1 MVKNRTNV
9 NQPYGEMLKFVKSMP
24 KGSKACVPKIRKIIN
39 GVQGGRF
46 SKGEC
51 HDGKVEGEKGEGKHS
66 CNHLVFCYRA
76 RKDSY
81 RSEACPEN
89 HKEDPAPD
97 PLLVL
102 REAQGCS
109 LLGKQKV

>member
-1 MVKNRTNV
+1 MIEPFYLQSCQAEKEEGEDQLVENRTDV

-66 CNHLVFCYRA
+66 CNHLVFCYRT
-76 RKDSY
+76 
-81 RSEACPEN
+81 
-89 HKEDPAPD
+89 
-97 PLLVL
+97 
-102 REAQGCS
+102 
-109 LLGKQKV
+109 GKNSD